1 MSKHKAMVPCPNGS
15 EVIDGPNIQPRGRDR
30 ATDPSSPS
38 AWPARAGVRGDSG
51 GRARRLAQGALLALA
66 FVGLGA
72 GCDNDKKKTGDYAKG
87 SVSLSL
93 RSPESFAAPFCVA
106 LQVSAAGV
114 TPMRAEKSYP
124 AGTVVIETVMPNL
137 PVGADR
143 TVELGIFRDGSCDAD
158 FKGADWYGSA
168 GGVEIRVGDVTIVQ
182 LVLRA
187 GGSGEPTGSVVVRA
201 ESVEL
206 KRLHAEVVDPVSTPV
221 AGASCQVFAGAEP
234 LGTVVSGSNAATLGV
249 IDTDVQAPPGVLS
262 VRLECHHPVYAAT
275 VKDALWV
282 PSGVGATQGTFVAT
296 VIMRRRVEILTSTP
310 ERLTFRLT
318 IPSLKLAAV
327 ATAAGA
333 FDRIVEQDTGF
344 GTRQDAPSLP
354 EVPTY
359 TAMVAT
365 PLDGSADVTVVPEG
379 DGSASKARLYPI
391 QPQHRDPG
399 GEGAPTAE
407 PVGFVFDA
415 KLYDASATSL
425 KDVRQRAVQQSE
437 DGSFLAIE
445 LPAAEYLAGEQRLV
459 QYSSLLVDIV
469 FKGAPCFKQLRTAS
483 GFDMDELDQRLERAP
498 SSLIATALNRELLE
512 LAVCPIVIRPIFF
525 GARFVIVTAPALVA
539 AANDLAAHKIAR
551 GLSTVVVTTAT
562 TGATAAG
569 IRSYLQNAYNNWWI
583 RPRYLLLMGD
593 AELIPTHYPGANNS
607 WDGVKNGGDQYYGQ
621 FGGGST
627 SVPLLGI
634 GRFPVDTDAQAQVV
648 VDKVKA
654 FENAPPSFFNAFYD
668 NYSFAAQ
675 FQDDDTNGVE
685 NRTFARTAEV
695 IRAHVAGLGWNVQRI
710 YRDSPTTSP
719 TTWYDGVAVP
729 WYLRKPTFPW
739 NGSTADVTTAFND
752 GRALFF
758 HRDHGWWN
766 GWGTPGF
773 GTGNLAGVAVAG
785 HEFPVVL
792 SVNCASGIFDNEATE
807 TSGAGY
813 SNAAS
818 VYWAESFLR
827 KADGALAVIGDQRSS
842 GSTIN
847 SDLAKGLVDAI
858 FPNLLAYGPATT
870 VRRLG
875 DVLNA
880 GKGYLTS
887 LGYGAADL
895 EQEMT
900 IYNLLGD
907 PTVSFRTSGPLPVLV
922 IGSAVASGVLRA
934 KIPAPEYP
942 PGPNP
947 CLSCPPLDLSQI
959 AVVVQDAK
967 GNVVAR
973 GFAAADGSVSLPVG
987 DADPRGMVV
996 TASGPQVLPA
1006 TVPVEGTPPA
1016 PI

>member
-1 MSKHKAMVPCPNGS
+1 MSKFKAMARPCDPFVVG
-15 EVIDGPNIQPRGRDR
+15 DR
-30 ATDPSSPS
+30 PDTDPTGGDSARSSSPPKPWS
-38 AWPARAGVRGDSG
+38 ARPALG
-51 GRARRLAQGALLALA
+51 GTSETRARRLTQGALVALAL
-66 FVGLGA
+66 VGLGS
-72 GCDNDKKKTGDYAKG
+72 GCDSKKKTGDYANG

-93 RSPESFAAPFCVA
+93 RSPESFTAPFCVA
-106 LQVSAAGV
+106 LQVGAAGV
-114 TPMRAEKSYP
+114 APMRAEQSYP

-137 PVGADR
+137 PVGTDR
-143 TVELGIFRDGSCDAD
+143 EVELGIFRDGSCDPD

-168 GGVEIRVGDVTIVQ
+168 SGVEIRQGDVTIVQ

-187 GGSGEPTGSVVVRA
+187 GGSEELTGSVVVRA
-201 ESVEL
+201 ESVEIR
-206 KRLHAEVVDPVSTPV
+206 RLHAEVVDPISTPV
-221 AGASCQVFAGAEP
+221 AGASCQVFAGADP
-234 LGTVVSGSNAATLGV
+234 LGTVVSGSDAATLGV
-249 IDTDVQAPPGVLS
+249 IDADIQAPPGTPSL
-262 VRLECHHPVYAAT
+262 RLECRHPVYAAAS
-275 VKDALWV
+275 KDALWV
-282 PSGVGATQGTFVAT
+282 ASGLGATQGTFVAT

-318 IPSLKLAAV
+318 LPPLKLATV
-327 ATAAGA
+327 ATDAGT
-333 FDRIVEQDTGF
+333 FERIVEQDQGF

-359 TAMVAT
+359 TAMVAA
-365 PLDGSADVTVVPEG
+365 PLEGSATVTVLPEG
-379 DGSASKARLYPI
+379 EGSASQARLYPI

-407 PVGFVFDA
+407 PVRFVFDA
-415 KLYDASATSL
+415 QAYDASATSI

-437 DGSFLAIE
+437 DGSFVAIE
-445 LPAAEYLAGEQRLV
+445 LPAAEYLASEQRLV
-459 QYSSLLVDIV
+459 QYSSLLVDV
-469 FKGAPCFKQLRTAS
+469 TFKGAPCFKRVRTAS
-483 GFDMDELDQRLERAP
+483 GFDMDAIDQRIERAP
-498 SSLIATALNRELLE
+498 SSLASTALNRALWE
-512 LAVCPIVIRPIFF
+512 VSTCPILVRPIFF

-551 GLSTVVVTTAT
+551 GLSTVVVTTTT

-569 IRSYLQNAYNNWWI
+569 IRSYLQNAYSNWWI

-607 WDGVKNGGDQYYGQ
+607 WDGVKNGGDQHYGQ

-634 GRFPVDTDAQAQVV
+634 GRFPVDTNAQAQVI

-654 FENAPPSFFNAFYD
+654 FENAPPSVFNAFYD

-675 FQDDDTNGVE
+675 FQDNDVNGFE
-685 NRTFARTAEV
+685 DRTFARTAEV

-710 YRDSPTTSP
+710 YRDAPTTNP
-719 TTWYDGVAVP
+719 TTFYDGVAVP

-739 NGSTADVTTAFND
+739 TGTTADVTAAFND

-758 HRDHGWWN
+758 HRDHGWWD
-766 GWGTPGF
+766 GWGTPSF
-773 GTGNLAGVAVAG
+773 GTGTLAAVAVAG
-785 HEFPVVL
+785 HEYPFVL
-792 SVNCASGIFDNEATE
+792 SINCASGIFDNEASE
-807 TSGAGY
+807 TSGSGY
-813 SNAAS
+813 SNAGS

-842 GSTIN
+842 GSSIN

-858 FPNLLAYGPATT
+858 FPNLLAYGAATS

-907 PTVSFRTSGPLPVLV
+907 PTVLFRTRGPLPVIV
-922 IGSAVASGVLRA
+922 VGPAIVSGALRA
-934 KIPAPEYP
+934 TIPPPKYP

-947 CLSCPPLDLSQI
+947 CLTCPPLDLSQI

-973 GFAAADGSVSLPVG
+973 GFAAADGSVSLPLGEV
-987 DADPRGMVV
+987 DPRGMVV

-1006 TVPVEGTPPA
+1006 TVAVEISA
-1016 PI
+1016 PSPI